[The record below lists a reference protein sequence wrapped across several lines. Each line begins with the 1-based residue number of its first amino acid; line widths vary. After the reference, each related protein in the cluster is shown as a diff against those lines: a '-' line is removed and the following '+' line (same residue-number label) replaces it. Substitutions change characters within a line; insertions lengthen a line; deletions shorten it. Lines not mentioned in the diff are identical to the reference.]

1 DRSVKYRRCPECDQ
15 FMLRT
20 NYKRS
25 SGVILDECRVH
36 GTWLDAD
43 ELEQVAGFILA
54 GGHTS
59 PMLEAEHQAAER
71 EAAAAASRARV
82 DVRIEQLTHGAHHH
96 RSLLD
101 LFSKIFD

>member
-1 DRSVKYRRCPECDQ
+1 
-15 FMLRT
+15 MLRS

-25 SGVILDECRVH
+25 SGVILDECRQH

-59 PMLEAEHQAAER
+59 PMLDAEHAAAER
-71 EAAAAASRARV
+71 EAAVAFARASVERRAEESLFIGSR
-82 DVRIEQLTHGAHHH
+82 R

-101 LFSKIFD
+101 LFLDVLH